1 VLNFAHPNS
10 KPTDW
15 NSPEQLAVREA
26 GLGEFPSPPLEDNER
41 EQLPAGGGRFSVPPH
56 LYTTGL
62 VNQSF
67 RSFYYLFDQALKKS
81 REQAVACRFDPVIE
95 QAIKEAKTPIAQLS
109 WYIEP
114 TDETNPAEV
123 DAAQKVT
130 LAISRTPR
138 LQQFFMDLL
147 EGLWFGRAALQ
158 LTYQWDSDDPSL
170 MTVKNWMPL
179 PSDSL
184 VFRWAGDL
192 GVQVNSA
199 FEGEAD
205 TWNLGRVH
213 YFTPK
218 EMEAVLLH
226 QDERR
231 PADWY
236 DITGAG
242 SINGVGWRNVVFWYW
257 FIKTN
262 ILANLLDLTERIG
275 NGVWLAGFDQ
285 SNPEGRNSWER
296 AIAEYRDKRVL
307 MRPIDKMGNSLYDL
321 NILEPGATTTA
332 NLEGLIRYFEGIIRS
347 VILGHPLGAGAEIN
361 IGGDPAA
368 IYGDAISRSTKYHA
382 GNLAETLTYRWL
394 PVLYKYMCPGVRA
407 GTFKFSTDHPNA
419 DQMLSFAERLGALG
433 FSVDLDDIADI
444 CGLKKAAPNAQI
456 YSKVQNLNPIG
467 LEATPQQVPI
477 AGNTPQPVQSL
488 GIQNQ
493 AAGQP
498 AVVSTTPQQ

>member
-1 VLNFAHPNS
+1 MINFTYQNT
-10 KPTDW
+10 KPEDW

-26 GLGEFPSPPLEDNER
+26 GLGSFPSPELERNER
-41 EQLPAGGGRFSVPPH
+41 EQLPAGGGRWAVPSH
-56 LYTTGL
+56 LFTTGL
-62 VNQSF
+62 VNQNF

-81 REQAVACRFDPVIE
+81 REQAVACRNDPVIE
-95 QAIKEAKTPIAQLS
+95 EAIREAKMPIAQLS

-114 TDETNPAEV
+114 TDETNPEEV
-123 DAAQKVT
+123 TAAQKVT

-138 LQQFFMDLL
+138 LQQLFMDLL

-158 LTYQWDSDDPSL
+158 LTYQWDADDPSL
-170 MTVKNWMPL
+170 MTIKDWVSL
-179 PSDSL
+179 PPDSL

-192 GVQVNSA
+192 GVQVNAA
-199 FEGEAD
+199 FEGEVES
-205 TWNLGRVH
+205 WNLGRVH

-218 EMEAVLLH
+218 EMEAILLH

-236 DITGAG
+236 DTTGTG

-307 MRPIDKMGNSLYDL
+307 MRPIDKQGNSLYDL

-347 VILGHPLGAGAEIN
+347 VILGHPLGSGAEIN

-368 IYGDAISRSTKYHA
+368 IYGDAISRTTKYHA
-382 GNLAETLTYRWL
+382 GNLAETFSFRWL
-394 PVLYKYMCPGVRA
+394 PVLYKYMCPGVRP
-407 GTFKFSTDHPNA
+407 GRFKFSTDHPNA
-419 DQMLSFAERLGALG
+419 EALLG
-433 FSVDLDDIADI
+433 FSERLYQMGYQVDLDQIADL
-444 CGLKKAAPNAQI
+444 CGLVKAQPGSAIA
-456 YSKVQNLNPIG
+456 SKVQSLNPVAVDSQPVG
-467 LEATPQQVPI
+467 VPV
-477 AGNTPQPVQSL
+477 AGN
-488 GIQNQ
+488 
-493 AAGQP
+493 GQP
-498 AVVSTTPQQ
+498 TQPNVSGNSVMRQEMS